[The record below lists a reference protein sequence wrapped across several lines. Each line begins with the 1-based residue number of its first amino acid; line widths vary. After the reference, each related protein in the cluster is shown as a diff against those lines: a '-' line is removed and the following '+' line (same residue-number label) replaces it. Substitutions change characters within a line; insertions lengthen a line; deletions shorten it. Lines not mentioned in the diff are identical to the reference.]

1 MSMSML
7 TVDGWKKVKCLTQ
20 KRHDTT
26 KASEIQAI
34 PGSWA
39 LIELI
44 NRQDRPPP
52 EGKRLEHQIDQQI
65 KIVIGR
71 SLFKP
76 GVKKPQQTTDNR
88 QLNYSSDLSRDRD
101 RDLDLLPT
109 HPIQLIPSVLPPTNL
124 ATTDVILVIEA
135 ITAHHELS
143 YPSASS
149 SPKLSLT
156 YGLRSSLLLSCCKC
170 DRRESVCDQFHAP
183 AKINFRLILAAI
195 CSLHALF
202 IV

>member
-1 MSMSML
+1 MSML

-26 KASEIQAI
+26 KASEIQPI

-76 GVKKPQQTTDNR
+76 GVKKPQQTTDNSIIHQTFLATATATLIFCQR
-88 QLNYSSDLSRDRD
+88 IQSNSSHLYCHQRT
-101 RDLDLLPT
+101 LLP
-109 HPIQLIPSVLPPTNL
+109 QML
-124 ATTDVILVIEA
+124 
-135 ITAHHELS
+135 
-143 YPSASS
+143 SS
-149 SPKLSLT
+149 SSRRSQHITNYRILQPHHLQSSPLHMDYARAFFSAVANATAASL
-156 YGLRSSLLLSCCKC
+156 Y
-170 DRRESVCDQFHAP
+170 A
-183 AKINFRLILAAI
+183 INFMRQQK
-195 CSLHALF
+195 
-202 IV
+202 